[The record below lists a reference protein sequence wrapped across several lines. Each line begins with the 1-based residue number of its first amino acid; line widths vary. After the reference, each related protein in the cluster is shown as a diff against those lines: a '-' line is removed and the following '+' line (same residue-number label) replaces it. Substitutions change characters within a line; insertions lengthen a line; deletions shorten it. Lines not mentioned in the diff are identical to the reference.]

1 MDTKDK
7 IDKKK
12 QDAKFEMG
20 VVAYGTVIVGLLF
33 LIAVCL

>member
-12 QDAKFEMG
+12 QDAEFEMK
-20 VVAYGTVIVGLLF
+20 VLAYGTVIMALAF
-33 LIAVCL
+33 LISVL